1 MTPPEP
7 DQSRGSSLWVPYV
20 TLLRGFGVFSD
31 PIGLEKELYTTPHP
45 DYQRPVPGVAAEPR
59 CLRPRAA
66 GRISLTSV
74 ASSAKRSELRCTLDN
89 RLLCYIMEIETE
101 LISIVDSFD
110 PLNVDLLLSLIKHH
124 AVELLS
130 TTLACW
136 HRSLTHTSTAPVRTA
151 NSPPKPQ
158 LLPSVLGGLPCLTD
172 ASQRTQVPGS
182 RPPVAI
188 ACPSSRISARDLSG
202 PYSSSEAQVRSIH

>member
-1 MTPPEP
+1 
-7 DQSRGSSLWVPYV
+7 
-20 TLLRGFGVFSD
+20 
-31 PIGLEKELYTTPHP
+31 
-45 DYQRPVPGVAAEPR
+45 
-59 CLRPRAA
+59 
-66 GRISLTSV
+66 
-74 ASSAKRSELRCTLDN
+74 
-89 RLLCYIMEIETE
+89 MEIETE

-158 LLPSVLGGLPCLTD
+158 LLPSVLGGLSCLTEN
-172 ASQRTQVPGS
+172 
-182 RPPVAI
+182 
-188 ACPSSRISARDLSG
+188 PSSRLKTTGCYRLSKLSDF
-202 PYSSSEAQVRSIH
+202 SS